1 MIFLRKRQ
9 IVVFRH
15 RRQRFYFFCVKSR
28 KTLWSELWYM
38 IFTLYFEWKYFHWN
52 CYRTRISRV
61 IILLRFTITLLCYGR
76 NQSNLIRSTPTQ
88 NTLSKTVHCIKGMN
102 LHRHFHFRMKYARLS
117 HNTNNGTLQLHIVF
131 SNLSVFPKMFSTENR
146 HFSVFSNWRKFP
158 KVIYVISMLSIQ
170 PQVFY
175 VSDELTNNILSFL
188 T

>member
-1 MIFLRKRQ
+1 MIR
-9 IVVFRH
+9 VVVYD
-15 RRQRFYFFCVKSR
+15 FYTLFWVKILPLKLLSY
-28 KTLWSELWYM
+28 TY
-38 IFTLYFEWKYFHWN
+38 FT
-52 CYRTRISRV
+52 RV

-88 NTLSKTVHCIKGMN
+88 NTLSKTVHYIKGMN